1 MYREVDRKPYP
12 ESADSMNSY
21 ILTPTGIEGLDRII
35 KGLPKG
41 GLIIVAGNPG
51 TGKTMFSAKFLYMG
65 AERYGEPGVYVSFAE
80 KKPIFYSTM
89 SRIGLN
95 FDHLESR
102 NMFRFLDLLAIK
114 DSGLPLAIESMIE
127 TVEEIEAKRLVIDS
141 FSALAQ
147 TLKEP
152 GDLRI
157 VLHSLLGRI
166 VWSMDCTTIL
176 ISEIPVGGARIGFGV
191 EEFVADSVIIL
202 REGILD
208 GRFIRDLRIVKAR
221 GVRLSEKQ
229 MIFTLDNG
237 FNVIPP
243 FEAPSIDVWRFYK
256 PPEDPSKDA
265 YSTGIPDLDR
275 AVGGYPKGSI
285 ALLEVDYRIRSYDY
299 QSTITIPLGLCFLS
313 KGGGLVV
320 IPSLGVSASTILEQS
335 LLPFEDKSR
344 VERDLRIVTIKGELG
359 YSGRQ
364 SIVNLKGESIE
375 DDYNEVCRVEDEL
388 RSRVDKPILKV
399 IGVDRL
405 MLHYGL
411 NDTLKLLSMDVD
423 RLASNGS
430 LTFLIAKPVYPK
442 LTERISPIADIHL
455 KLTREHGALI
465 LYGIK
470 PRTGLYAVEVDSRSG
485 YTYTKLTP
493 IV

>member
-1 MYREVDRKPYP
+1 MWKEVDRRSYS
-12 ESADSMNSY
+12 ETVDSTSIY
-21 ILTPTGIEGLDRII
+21 ALTPTGIEGLDRII
-35 KGLPKG
+35 KNLPRG

-95 FDHLESR
+95 FEHLESR

-114 DSGLPLAIESMIE
+114 DSGLPLVIESIIE
-127 TVEEIEAKRLVIDS
+127 TVEEIKAKRLVIDS

-147 TLKEP
+147 TLKDP
-152 GDLRI
+152 SDLRI

-166 VWSMDCTTIL
+166 VWSMDCTTLL
-176 ISEIPVGGARIGFGV
+176 ISEIPLGGARIGFGV

-208 GRFIRDLRIVKAR
+208 GRFLRDLRIVKAR

-229 MIFTLDNG
+229 MIFTLDKG

-256 PPEDPSKDA
+256 PPEDPSRNI

-285 ALLEVDYRIRSYDY
+285 ALLEVDYRVRNYDY
-299 QSTITIPLGLCFLS
+299 QSTITIPLGSCFLS
-313 KGGGLVV
+313 KGGGLIV
-320 IPSLGVSASTILEQS
+320 IPSLGVSASTVLEQS
-335 LLPFEDKSR
+335 LLSFEDKSR
-344 VERDLRIVTIKGELG
+344 VERNLRILTIRGELG
-359 YSGRQ
+359 YKVRQ
-364 SIVNLKGESIE
+364 GIVNLRGESIE
-375 DDYNEVCRVEDEL
+375 DDYSEICRIEDEL
-388 RSRVDKPILKV
+388 RSEVGGPILKV
-399 IGVDRL
+399 IGVDRV

-423 RLASNGS
+423 RVVSNGS
-430 LTFLIAKPVYPK
+430 LTFLIAKPIHPK
-442 LTERISPIADIHL
+442 LTERISPIADTHL

-465 LYGIK
+465 LYGVK
-470 PRTGLYAVEVDSRSG
+470 PRTGLYAVEVDVREG
-485 YTYTKLTP
+485 YTCTKLTP